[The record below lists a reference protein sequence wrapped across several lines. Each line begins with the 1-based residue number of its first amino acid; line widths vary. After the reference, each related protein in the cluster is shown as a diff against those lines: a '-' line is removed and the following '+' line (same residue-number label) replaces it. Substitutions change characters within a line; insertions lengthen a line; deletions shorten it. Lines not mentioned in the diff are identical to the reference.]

1 MKVTNLKTSIFAAVA
16 ALAFASSAHAA
27 DDHKGHAHDAKG
39 AEAHPHEAKSQHGG
53 VVAVVKDVNY
63 ELVAKDG
70 DVALYI
76 SDHGK
81 PVDVAG
87 ATAKLTM
94 LSGTKK
100 QDVALAPSD
109 GALRGKGAFTVPA
122 GTKAVVLVQLKA
134 KPTSTARFTL
144 P

>member
-1 MKVTNLKTSIFAAVA
+1 MKTLITAAVA
-16 ALAFASSAHAA
+16 ALALTGVAHAA

-39 AEAHPHEAKSQHGG
+39 AEAHPHEAKALHGG

-70 DVALYI
+70 EAALYV

-81 PVDVAG
+81 PVDLAG

-100 QDVALAPSD
+100 QEVALAPGD
-109 GALRGKGAFTVPA
+109 NALRAKGAFTVPA
-122 GTKAVVLVQLKA
+122 GTKAVVVVHLKA
-134 KPTSTARFTL
+134 KPALTARFTL

>member
-1 MKVTNLKTSIFAAVA
+1 MKRITIAALA
-16 ALAFASSAHAA
+16 ALAFSAATHAA
-27 DDHKGHAHDAKG
+27 DDHKGHAHDDKKAG
-39 AEAHPHEAKSQHGG
+39 AHPHEEKAQHGG
-53 VVAVVKDVNY
+53 VVSVVKDVTY

-70 DVALYI
+70 EVALYV

-81 PVDVAG
+81 PVDLAG

-100 QDVALAPSD
+100 QDVALAPAD
-109 GALRGKGAFTVPA
+109 DALRAKGTITVPA
-122 GTKAVVLVQLKA
+122 GTKAVVSVHLKA
-134 KPTSTARFTL
+134 KPASTARFTL